1 MEQRKGGGSAEEA
14 RVKALFIYP
23 VKSCAGISVSNA
35 FISSTGFQW
44 DRQWVLVNERGRF
57 ITQRQEPKLALV
69 KVSLPPEVLH
79 DSWGPLPKNAFLSF
93 NAPGMQQLKVP
104 LVPSAPLEKIDHV
117 IVWSWSGPGL
127 LEGPDATRW
136 FTEYLGKPARLIRL
150 DNDSMNRATD
160 PKYAAGFQ
168 TAFSDNFPFL
178 MISQASLD
186 ALNER
191 LPNPL
196 PINRFRPNIFIEG
209 CEPFAEDTW
218 DTLTIGKYT
227 FHGVKLC
234 PRCKI
239 TTTDQSTAEVG
250 QEPLVTL
257 RTFRAGPHLS
267 SLHDMRNGAFFGQN
281 LTCDESLL
289 PHNGT
294 HPILRVGDAI
304 HVEKIATVTEIMS

>member
-23 VKSCAGISVSNA
+23 VKSCAGISVSHA
-35 FISSTGFQW
+35 FIASRGFQW
-44 DRQWVLVNERGRF
+44 DRQWMLVNERGRF
-57 ITQRQEPKLALV
+57 ITQRTEPKMALV

-79 DSWGPLPKNAFLSF
+79 DSWGPLPKNACLCFD
-93 NAPGMQQLKVP
+93 APGMQQLKVP
-104 LVPSAPLEKIDHV
+104 LVPSAPLKKIDQV
-117 IVWSWSGPGL
+117 TVWQWSGPGL

-160 PKYAAGFQ
+160 PKYAAGFP
-168 TAFSDNFPFL
+168 TAFSDQFPFL

-191 LPNPL
+191 LPIPL

-209 CEPFAEDTW
+209 CEPWAEDTW
-218 DTLTIGKYT
+218 DTFTIGKYT
-227 FHGVKLC
+227 FHGVKLSA
-234 PRCKI
+234 RCKI

-250 QEPLVTL
+250 KEPLVTL
-257 RTFRAGPHLS
+257 RTFHAGKHLS
-267 SLHDMRNGAFFGQN
+267 SLHDMRNEAYFGQH
-281 LTCDESLL
+281 LICDESLL

>member
-1 MEQRKGGGSAEEA
+1 
-14 RVKALFIYP
+14 
-23 VKSCAGISVSNA
+23 VSHA
-35 FISSTGFQW
+35 FIANRGFQW

-57 ITQRQEPKLALV
+57 ITQRQEPKIALV

-79 DSWGPLPKNAFLSF
+79 DSWGPFPKNASLCFDV
-93 NAPGMQQLKVP
+93 PGMQQLKVP
-104 LVPSAPLEKIDHV
+104 LVPSAPLNKIDHV
-117 IVWSWSGPGL
+117 TVWDWSGPGL

-150 DNDSMNRATD
+150 DNDNMNRATD

-168 TAFSDNFPFL
+168 SAFSDHFPFL

-186 ALNER
+186 DLNER
-191 LPNPL
+191 LPNLL

-218 DTLTIGKYT
+218 DTFTIGKYN

-239 TTTDQSTAEVG
+239 TTINQSTAEVG
-250 QEPLVTL
+250 EDPLVTL
-257 RTFRAGPHLS
+257 RTFRAGQHLS
-267 SLHDMRNGAFFGQN
+267 SLHDMRNGVRSTCPATSTIM
-281 LTCDESLL
+281 LTFKWYNS
-289 PHNGT
+289 
-294 HPILRVGDAI
+294 
-304 HVEKIATVTEIMS
+304 TVVC